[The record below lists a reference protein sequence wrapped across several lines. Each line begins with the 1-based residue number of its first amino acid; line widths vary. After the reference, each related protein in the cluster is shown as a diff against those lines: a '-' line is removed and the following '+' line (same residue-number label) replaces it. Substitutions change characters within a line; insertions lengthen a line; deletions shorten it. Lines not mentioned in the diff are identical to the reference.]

1 MDVLFMKKVSAID
14 LIDSVEKA
22 KSVTSQPCTSQG
34 MFREVWVGNYGVLK
48 KGKDV
53 PGGGFDISL
62 GGGEMNRREFE
73 VWTKYNH
80 LGLLAKINW
89 VSPDNLYLSM
99 EKLNMNEGLKN
110 KAIKDLF
117 FDFWVDQNDDRESAI
132 NCLNRVKLVLW
143 ALLKANNE
151 RKLATYLIKLN
162 GFDGLMN
169 PGKVDLNREIYGKL
183 LQLPKDV
190 IWDLHYSNWGLDFQ
204 GELKILDYAGV

>member
-22 KSVTSQPCTSQG
+22 KRIISQPCTSQG
-34 MFREVWVGNYGVLK
+34 MFREVWVGNYAVLK
-48 KGKDV
+48 KGKEV

-62 GGGEMNRREFE
+62 GGGEMNRRENQ

-80 LGLLAKINW
+80 LNLLAKINW
-89 VSPDNLYLSM
+89 VSTDNLYLSM
-99 EKLNMNEGLKN
+99 EKLNMDEERKN

-117 FDFWVDQNDDRESAI
+117 GDFWVDEGDEKKSAA
-132 NCLNRVKLVLW
+132 NCLNRVKMVLW
-143 ALLKANNE
+143 ALLKANYDKLIATSLLKANHFD
-151 RKLATYLIKLN
+151 RKVNLA
-162 GFDGLMN
+162 
-169 PGKVDLNREIYGKL
+169 KVELKKEIYRKL

-190 IWDLHYSNWGLDFQ
+190 VWDLHYSNWGLDHK

>member
-73 VWTKYNH
+73 VWQKFNN

-89 VSPDNLYLSM
+89 VSTDNLYLSM

>member
-22 KSVTSQPCTSQG
+22 KGVTSQPCTSQG

-183 LQLPKDV
+183 LQLPKDIV
-190 IWDLHYSNWGLDFQ
+190 WDLHYSNWGLDHK

>member
-22 KSVTSQPCTSQG
+22 KSVISQPCTSQG

-73 VWTKYNH
+73 VWQKFNN

-89 VSPDNLYLSM
+89 VSTDNLYLSM

-183 LQLPKDV
+183 LQLPKDIV
-190 IWDLHYSNWGLDFQ
+190 WDLHYSNWGLDHK